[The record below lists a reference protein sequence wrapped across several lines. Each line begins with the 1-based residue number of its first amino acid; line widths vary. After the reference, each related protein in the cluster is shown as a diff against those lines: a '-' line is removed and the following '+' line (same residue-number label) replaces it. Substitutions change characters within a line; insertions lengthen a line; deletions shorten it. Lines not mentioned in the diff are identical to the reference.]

1 MPLSFVMIFDR
12 FSSLFIRFIRLISGV
27 VFLYSSIYMYRDNTP
42 KRFIILVNLF
52 VLSIYLLVISPSLL
66 RIIVGWDGLGV
77 ISFLLVMY
85 YQNSSSLKSSLITI
99 YTNRFGDVAILFSLY
114 YLYSLRYWAIENFY
128 WNSFSFFLAC
138 FLIIAAITKRAQ
150 IPFSSWLPAA
160 IAAPTPV
167 SSLVH
172 SSTLVTAGV
181 YLIIRFFYLI
191 SWFIISFIFSLIAL
205 LTSLWAGF
213 IAYTEPDLKKVVAIS
228 TLRQLGLIMYVISL
242 GEIKLCF
249 FHIVC
254 HALFKS
260 LLFLSC
266 GIIILL
272 RYGNQDS
279 RIIGSFSIITPNIF
293 LMFIISRISLFGFPF
308 TSGFF
313 SKDFILELLLVKSNF
328 FFSSI
333 ILFLC
338 CILTVMYRMRLFFF
352 GLSSYRL
359 REKFYS
365 FKESF
370 LILRGIIVL
379 TFWAISLGKISFFYL
394 FSSFICSNSFIDKI
408 IGILIISIGFML
420 NSMLKNKISLR
431 VNNIMEILGEI
442 IFLNWIFR
450 GFFSIKIKYI
460 NKLYGGDLLWIEL
473 IGPKIFNNFLL
484 NIRVVR
490 RFNKILS
497 VKISIM
503 FFLLLILFKW
513 FF

>member
-1 MPLSFVMIFDR
+1 
-12 FSSLFIRFIRLISGV
+12 
-27 VFLYSSIYMYRDNTP
+27 
-42 KRFIILVNLF
+42 
-52 VLSIYLLVISPSLL
+52 
-66 RIIVGWDGLGV
+66 
-77 ISFLLVMY
+77 
-85 YQNSSSLKSSLITI
+85 
-99 YTNRFGDVAILFSLY
+99 
-114 YLYSLRYWAIENFY
+114 
-128 WNSFSFFLAC
+128 
-138 FLIIAAITKRAQ
+138 
-150 IPFSSWLPAA
+150 
-160 IAAPTPV
+160 
-167 SSLVH
+167 
-172 SSTLVTAGV
+172 
-181 YLIIRFFYLI
+181 
-191 SWFIISFIFSLIAL
+191 
-205 LTSLWAGF
+205 
-213 IAYTEPDLKKVVAIS
+213 
-228 TLRQLGLIMYVISL
+228 MYVISL

-379 TFWAISLGKISFFYL
+379 TF
-394 FSSFICSNSFIDKI
+394 
-408 IGILIISIGFML
+408 
-420 NSMLKNKISLR
+420 
-431 VNNIMEILGEI
+431 
-442 IFLNWIFR
+442 
-450 GFFSIKIKYI
+450 
-460 NKLYGGDLLWIEL
+460 
-473 IGPKIFNNFLL
+473 
-484 NIRVVR
+484 
-490 RFNKILS
+490 
-497 VKISIM
+497 
-503 FFLLLILFKW
+503 
-513 FF
+513 